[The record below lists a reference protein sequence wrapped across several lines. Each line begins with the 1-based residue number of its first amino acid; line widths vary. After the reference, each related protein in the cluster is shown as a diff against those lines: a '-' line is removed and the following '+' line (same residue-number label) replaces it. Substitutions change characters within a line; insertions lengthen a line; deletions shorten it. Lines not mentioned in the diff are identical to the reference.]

1 MIRWRRE
8 RTAFAISGG
17 GARGA
22 IQVGMLKGLLEH
34 GIRPDFIVGT
44 SVGAWNGGWL
54 AQGASVER
62 IEELARIWRNVNS
75 RTLNVIWW
83 RAARNLVRRRPFLYE
98 GDGMTRL
105 IAANITRQTF
115 ADLDIAFHAVA
126 IDLTEGRKAVFSAG
140 PLAPAVLASSAIP
153 GMFPP
158 VIVDGRQYVDGG
170 GVDPT
175 GLETAIELGAKKVYV
190 LNCGYSGRL
199 DAPLRS
205 MNTIMDHAFQVAAQH
220 RIESTVRELARYA
233 EIIHLRPNAGFLKHS
248 MDFTLTE
255 QYLEAGYRYVFQV
268 LGGNRRGRRVGG
280 VSPAAVPA
288 TAPVTA

>member
-8 RTAFAISGG
+8 RTAFAISAG

-22 IQVGMLKGLLEH
+22 IQVGMLKALLEQ

-54 AQGASVER
+54 AQGATVER
-62 IEELARIWRNVNS
+62 LERLARVWRNVNA

-83 RAARNLVRRRPFLYE
+83 RAARNLVRRRPSLYE
-98 GDGMTRL
+98 PDGMTRL
-105 IAANITRQTF
+105 ITANITRQTF
-115 ADLDIAFHAVA
+115 ADLDIPFHAVA
-126 IDLTEGRKAVFSAG
+126 IDLTDGKKAVFSRG

-158 VIVDGRQYVDGG
+158 VVIDSHQYVDGG

-175 GLETAIELGAKKVYV
+175 GLETAVQLGAKKVYV

-199 DAPLRS
+199 EAPLTS

-220 RIESTVRELARYA
+220 RVETSVRELSRDA
-233 EIIHLRPNAGFLKHS
+233 EIIHLRPNVGFLKHS

-255 QYLEAGYRYVFQV
+255 QYLEAGYRHVWQA
-268 LGGNRRGRRVGG
+268 LGGDRRGRRVAGI
-280 VSPAAVPA
+280 SPAALPA
-288 TAPVTA
+288 TAPA

>member
-8 RTAFAISGG
+8 RTAFAISAG

-22 IQVGMLKGLLEH
+22 IQVGMLKALLEH

-54 AQGASVER
+54 AQGATVER
-62 IEELARIWRNVNS
+62 LERLARVWRNVNA

-98 GDGMTRL
+98 PDGMTRL
-105 IAANITRQTF
+105 IAANLTRQTF
-115 ADLDIAFHAVA
+115 ADLDIPFHAVA
-126 IDLTEGRKAVFSAG
+126 IDLTDGKKTVFSSG

-158 VIVDGRQYVDGG
+158 VVIDAHQYVDGG

-175 GLETAIELGAKKVYV
+175 GLETAVELGAKKVYV

-199 DAPLRS
+199 DAPLTS

-220 RIESTVRELARYA
+220 RVERSVRELSRSA

-255 QYLEAGYRYVFQV
+255 QYLEAGYRHVWQL
-268 LGGNRRGRRVGG
+268 LGGDRRGRRVAG

-288 TAPVTA
+288 TAPA

>member
-22 IQVGMLKGLLEH
+22 IQVGMLKALLEQ
-34 GIRPDFIVGT
+34 GVRPDLIVGT

-62 IEELARIWRNVNS
+62 IEQLAQVWRDVNS

-115 ADLDIAFHAVA
+115 KDLDIPFHAVA
-126 IDLTEGRKAVFSAG
+126 IDLTDGRKAVFGSG

-158 VIVDGRQYVDGG
+158 VIIDGHQYVDGG

-175 GLETAIELGAKKVYV
+175 GLETAVELGAKKVYV

-199 DAPLRS
+199 SAPLRS

-220 RIESTVRELARYA
+220 RIENTVRDLARYA

-255 QYLEAGYRYVFQV
+255 QYLEAGYRHVWET
-268 LGGNRRGRRVGG
+268 LGGNRRGRRVAG
-280 VSPAAVPA
+280 VSPAAVAAPAPA
-288 TAPVTA
+288 TA

>member
-22 IQVGMLKGLLEH
+22 IQVGMLKALLEQ
-34 GIRPDFIVGT
+34 GIKPDFIVGT

-62 IEELARIWRNVNS
+62 IEQLARVWRNVNS

-83 RAARNLVRRRPFLYE
+83 RAARNLVRRRPSLYP

-105 IAANITRQTF
+105 IAANISRQTF
-115 ADLDIAFHAVA
+115 ADLDIQFHAVA
-126 IDLTEGRKAVFSAG
+126 IDLTEGRKAVFSSG

-158 VIVDGRQYVDGG
+158 VLIDGRQYVDGG

-175 GLETAIELGAKKVYV
+175 GLETAVELGAKKIYV

-199 DAPLRS
+199 QSPLRS

-220 RIESTVRELARYA
+220 RIESTIRDLARYA
-233 EIIHLRPNAGFLKHS
+233 EIVHLRPNAGFLKHS

-255 QYLEAGYRYVFQV
+255 QYLEAGYRYVWEV
-268 LGGNRRGRRVGG
+268 LGGNRRGRRVAG
-280 VSPAAVPA
+280 VSPAAVPSPAPA
-288 TAPVTA
+288 TA